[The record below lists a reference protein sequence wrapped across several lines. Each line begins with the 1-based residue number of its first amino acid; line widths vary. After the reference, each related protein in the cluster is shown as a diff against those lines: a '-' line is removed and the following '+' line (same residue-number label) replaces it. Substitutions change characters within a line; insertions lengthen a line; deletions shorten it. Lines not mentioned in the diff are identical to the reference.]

1 MSVPSVTAAAPR
13 ALRENVAF
21 LGGDRDYWRLM
32 LRGAVLLM
40 LTLGIY
46 RFWLVTDMRR
56 FLWGNTEIGGD
67 SLEYTGTAFEILVGF
82 LIAIA
87 LLVPIYSAFFIA
99 ALDLGTLGRLSGIV
113 AFLLLAFLGQ
123 FAIYRA
129 RRYRLTRTV
138 YRGIRFRQTGSAWR
152 YAVCALFWWGMIILT
167 LGLAYPWAQARLERF
182 KMDNTFYGDLAG
194 EFHGSAASLFWRG
207 LPLWLAVI
215 GPMLFG
221 ILVGA
226 RGIDWR
232 AAGLA
237 ASQAGDDAL
246 SRIEGASPGFG
257 AAVVFAMLGV
267 IWAVLAAAI
276 LYPAFQALVL
286 RWWLAGLRF
295 GSLSVVSRV
304 RTGQIYGIYMRFLG
318 YSLLFSLAAGIVVT
332 VVAGIYGAVMPLLAS
347 TLGEVLV
354 TVGLLGAYV
363 IAALA
368 YSTIYQVTV
377 KLGFWRIG
385 ADSLELSGA
394 AVLDKVKAV
403 GQPSSSLGEGL
414 ANALGVGGW

>member
-1 MSVPSVTAAAPR
+1 MSVPSIIAAVPR
-13 ALRENVAF
+13 AGRENVSF
-21 LGGDRDYWRLM
+21 LGADRDYWRLM

-40 LTLGIY
+40 FTLGIY

-56 FLWGNTEIGGD
+56 FLWSNTEIGED

-82 LIAIA
+82 LIAVA
-87 LLVPIYSAFFIA
+87 LLVPIYAGFFIA
-99 ALDLGTLGRLSGIV
+99 ALDLGTLGRLSGIL

-138 YRGIRFRQTGSAWR
+138 YRGLRFRQTGSAWR
-152 YAVCALFWWGMIILT
+152 YAVCAMFWWGMIILT
-167 LGLAYPWAQARLERF
+167 LGLAYPWAEARLERF
-182 KMDNTFYGDLAG
+182 KMDNTYYGDLAG
-194 EFHGSAASLFWRG
+194 EFRGTALSLFWRG
-207 LPLWLAVI
+207 VPLWLLVI
-215 GPMLFG
+215 GPLLAG
-221 ILVGA
+221 IVIGA
-226 RGIDWR
+226 GSIDWR
-232 AAGLA
+232 AVGLA
-237 ASQAGDDAL
+237 ASQGGDDVLA
-246 SRIEGASPGFG
+246 RIEGASPGFG
-257 AAVVFAMLGV
+257 AAIVFAILGV
-267 IWAVLAAAI
+267 IWAVIAAAL

-295 GSLSVVSRV
+295 GPLTVSSRV
-304 RTGQIYGIYMRFLG
+304 RTGQVYGIYMRFLG
-318 YSLLFSLAAGIVVT
+318 YSLLFSLAAGIIAT
-332 VVAGIYGAVMPLLAS
+332 VMAAAYRALAPLLAA
-347 TLGEVLV
+347 TLAEIVM
-354 TVGLLGAYV
+354 TAALLGGYV

-394 AVLDKVKAV
+394 AALDRVKAV

>member
-1 MSVPSVTAAAPR
+1 MSVPSVTGALSR
-13 ALRENVAF
+13 ATGENVSF
-21 LGGDRDYWRLM
+21 LGADGDYWRLM

-56 FLWGNTEIGGD
+56 FLWSNTEIGGE
-67 SLEYTGTAFEILVGF
+67 SLEYTGTAFEILIGF

-87 LLVPIYSAFFIA
+87 LLVPIYAGLFIA
-99 ALDLGTLGRLSGIV
+99 ALDLGVLGRLSGVI

-123 FAIYRA
+123 FAVFRA

-152 YAVCALFWWGMIILT
+152 YAVCAMIWWSLIILT
-167 LGLAYPWAQARLERF
+167 LGLAYPWAQTQLERF

-194 EFHGSAASLFWRG
+194 EFRGAAASLFWRG
-207 LPLWLAVI
+207 APLWLIVI
-215 GPMLFG
+215 GPLLVG
-221 ILVGA
+221 IVTGA

-232 AAGLA
+232 AAALA
-237 ASQAGDDAL
+237 ASQAGDDVL
-246 SRIEGASPGFG
+246 GRIEGASPGFG
-257 AAVVFAMLGV
+257 AAIVFMALGV
-267 IWAVLAAAI
+267 IWAILAAAL

-295 GSLSVVSRV
+295 GSLTVISRV
-304 RTGQIYGIYMRFLG
+304 RTKQVYGIYMRFLG
-318 YSLLFSLAAGIVVT
+318 YSMLFSLAGGIAASAVT
-332 VVAGIYGAVMPLLAS
+332 AAYRAAASLLAS
-347 TLGEVLV
+347 TFTEILV
-354 TVGLLGAYV
+354 TIALLGGYV

-377 KLGFWRIG
+377 KLGFWRVA

-394 AVLDKVKAV
+394 GALDKVKAV
-403 GQPSSSLGEGL
+403 GQPSSPLGEGL

>member
-1 MSVPSVTAAAPR
+1 MSVPSITAAAPR
-13 ALRENVAF
+13 AGRENVSF
-21 LGGDRDYWRLM
+21 LGADRDYWRLM

-40 LTLGIY
+40 FTLGIY

-56 FLWGNTEIGGD
+56 FLWSNTEIGED

-82 LIAIA
+82 LIAVA
-87 LLVPIYSAFFIA
+87 LLVPIYAGFFIA
-99 ALDLGTLGRLSGIV
+99 ALDLGTLGRLSGIL

-138 YRGIRFRQTGSAWR
+138 YRGLRFRQTGSAWR
-152 YAVCALFWWGMIILT
+152 YAVCAMFWWGMIILT
-167 LGLAYPWAQARLERF
+167 LGLAYPWAEARLERF
-182 KMDNTFYGDLAG
+182 KMDNTYYGDLAG
-194 EFHGSAASLFWRG
+194 EFRGRALSLFWRG
-207 LPLWLAVI
+207 VPLWLLVI
-215 GPMLFG
+215 GPLLAG
-221 ILVGA
+221 IVIGA
-226 RGIDWR
+226 GSIDWR
-232 AAGLA
+232 AVGLA
-237 ASQAGDDAL
+237 ASQGGDDVLA
-246 SRIEGASPGFG
+246 RIEGASPGFG
-257 AAVVFAMLGV
+257 AAIVFAILGV
-267 IWAVLAAAI
+267 IWAVIAAAL

-295 GSLSVVSRV
+295 GPLTVSSRV
-304 RTGQIYGIYMRFLG
+304 RTGQVYGIYMRFLG
-318 YSLLFSLAAGIVVT
+318 YSLLFSLAAGVIAT
-332 VVAGIYGAVMPLLAS
+332 VMAAAYRALAPLLAA
-347 TLGEVLV
+347 TLAEIVM
-354 TVGLLGAYV
+354 TAALLGGYV
-363 IAALA
+363 TAALA

-394 AVLDKVKAV
+394 ATLDRVKAV